1 MAGVEILSQTPIMAD
16 KVNLTVI
23 IAVFIIFFIIFLI
36 LTLYSGATD
45 WAPLTP
51 IISLLI
57 TALILG
63 HYSDMTTYETGR
75 YEYKVTIDDSVSM
88 VEFLEKYEIVTQ
100 EGKIYTIRDVEVQD
114 D

>member
-16 KVNLTVI
+16 KVTLTVI
-23 IAVFIIFFIIFLI
+23 LVVFIIYFIISLI

-45 WAPLTP
+45 FVPITP

-57 TALILG
+57 TALILKP
-63 HYSDMTTYETGR
+63 YSDITTYETGR

-88 VEFLEKYEIVTQ
+88 VEFLEKYEIISQ